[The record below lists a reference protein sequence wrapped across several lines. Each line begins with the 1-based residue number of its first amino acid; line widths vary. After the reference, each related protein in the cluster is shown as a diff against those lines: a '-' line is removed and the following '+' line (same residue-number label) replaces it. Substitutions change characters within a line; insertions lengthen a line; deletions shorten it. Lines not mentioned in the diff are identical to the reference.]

1 MRPLE
6 THVTDA
12 VTPKPAGRFGGLA
25 VYGERR
31 VFAQLLLGF
40 SAGLPNLLIYDTL
53 TAWLRDSGVTL
64 ELITFFGLATLTYA
78 LKFVWAP
85 LLDRTNIPFL
95 TKWLG
100 HRRSWMLA
108 TQAMIVLGLW
118 MLAGQNPQTNLAGVA
133 LFALMV
139 GFFGAT
145 QDIAID
151 AWRIEVSDDARQGA
165 MAAAYQLGYR
175 VAQIVA
181 GAVPLV
187 LAELYNWNL
196 SYAVMAA
203 LMAIGVVGVLLAPRE
218 KAHTIRPIP
227 VGDISARPVLQVVEW
242 IVRLALIFVAAL
254 VIGTGLTDKP
264 DALLW
269 ALGGVLGQGGSE
281 VVTEGL
287 KDNTGVGVLVQFAY
301 VIGGFILMA
310 VACWPIPGVKTRP
323 GAYLAGSFG
332 QPLADFFL
340 RFAKLALPILALIC
354 LYRLADFVL
363 NMMNPFYQD
372 LGFTKIEIAE
382 VRKVF
387 GVVMLSLG
395 VFCGGWSVA
404 RFGLIRTMV
413 VGAFMSPISNLVFGW
428 LATQGHDLG
437 ALFIAIG
444 IDNMATGY
452 AGTALIAYM
461 SSLTSIGFTATQYA
475 LFSSLYALPGKI
487 IASQSGKIIET
498 SARAADAGGPLALFK
513 PLFNDLPAGSLVEGA
528 AKSGVSVQG
537 LGAGYFTF
545 FLYSTGIGIFAILL
559 AFYVA
564 KRQPAVMAET
574 RAREDAE
581 AAEAA
586 TQAQPS

>member
-1 MRPLE
+1 MNDTTSTR
-6 THVTDA
+6 
-12 VTPKPAGRFGGLA
+12 PAGRFAGLG

-64 ELITFFGLATLTYA
+64 ELISFFGLATLTYA

-187 LAELYNWNL
+187 LAEIYNWNL

-203 LMAIGVVGVLLAPRE
+203 LMAIGVVGVLMAPRE
-218 KAHTIRPIP
+218 KAHVVRAIP
-227 VGDISARPVLQVVEW
+227 VGDIPSRPGLEVVEW
-242 IVRLALIFVAAL
+242 IVRLGLIFVAAL
-254 VIGTGLTDKP
+254 IIGTGLTDKP

-269 ALGGVLGQGGSE
+269 AFGGVLGAGGSE
-281 VVTEGL
+281 TVMAGL
-287 KDNTGVGVLVQFAY
+287 ADNGAVGVLIQFAY
-301 VIGGFILMA
+301 VIGGFLLMTA
-310 VACWPIPGVKTRP
+310 ACWPIPALRTRP

-332 QPLADFFL
+332 QPLSDFFI
-340 RFAKLALPILALIC
+340 RFARLALPILALIC

-382 VRKVF
+382 VRKIF
-387 GVVMLSLG
+387 GVVMLSIG
-395 VFCGGWSVA
+395 VFVGGWSVA
-404 RFGLIRTMV
+404 RLGLIRTMV
-413 VGAFMSPISNLVFGW
+413 IGAFMSPVSNLVFAW

-437 ALFIAIG
+437 ALFVAIG
-444 IDNMATGY
+444 VDNIATGY

-475 LFSSLYALPGKI
+475 LFTSLYALPGKI
-487 IASQSGKIIET
+487 IASQSGKIVEA
-498 SARAADAGGPLALFK
+498 SARAADAGGPLATFK
-513 PLFNDLPAGSLVEGA
+513 PLFNRLPPESLVAGA

-545 FLYSTGIGIFAILL
+545 FLYSTAIGIFAILL

-564 KRQPAVMAET
+564 RRQPAVMAEAK
-574 RAREDAE
+574 ARAE
-581 AAEAA
+581 ADAVETAA
-586 TQAQPS
+586 PV

>member
-1 MRPLE
+1 M
-6 THVTDA
+6 TDA
-12 VTPKPAGRFGGLA
+12 VTTKPAGRLGGLA
-25 VYGERR
+25 VYCERR
-31 VFAQLLLGF
+31 VMAQLLLGF

-85 LLDRTNIPFL
+85 LLDRTDIPFL
-95 TKWLG
+95 TRWLG

-118 MLAGQNPQTNLAGVA
+118 MLAGQNPQTNLVGVA

-175 VAQIVA
+175 VAVIVA
-181 GAVPLV
+181 GAAPLV
-187 LAELYNWNL
+187 LAELYNWNF

-218 KAHTIRPIP
+218 KAHTIREIP
-227 VGDISARPVLQVVEW
+227 VGDIPARPVAQVVEW
-242 IVRLALIFVAAL
+242 IVRLGLIFIAAL

-269 ALGGVLGQGGSE
+269 AFGGVLGAGAE
-281 VVTEGL
+281 TIKAGL
-287 KDNTGVGVLVQFAY
+287 EDNTATGVLIQFAY

-332 QPLADFFL
+332 QPLADFFV

-395 VFCGGWSVA
+395 VFIGGWSVA
-404 RFGLIRTMV
+404 KLGLIRTMV
-413 VGAFMSPISNLVFGW
+413 IGAFMSPVSNLVFGW

-437 ALFIAIG
+437 ALFVAIG
-444 IDNMATGY
+444 VDNIATGY

-487 IASQSGKIIET
+487 IASQSGKIIEA

-513 PLFNDLPAGSLVEGA
+513 PMFNTLPEGSLVEGA
-528 AKSGVSVQG
+528 AKSGVTVQG

-545 FLYSTGIGIFAILL
+545 FLYSAAIGIFAIVL

-564 KRQPAVMAET
+564 KRQPAVMAEAK
-574 RAREDAE
+574 AREE
-581 AAEAA
+581 AARAEAA
-586 TQAQPS
+586 TEAQPS

>member
-1 MRPLE
+1 M
-6 THVTDA
+6 TDA
-12 VTPKPAGRFGGLA
+12 VTTKPAGRLGGLA
-25 VYGERR
+25 VYCERR
-31 VFAQLLLGF
+31 VMAQLLLGF

-175 VAQIVA
+175 VAVIVA
-181 GAVPLV
+181 GAAPLV
-187 LAELYNWNL
+187 LAELYNWNF

-218 KAHTIRPIP
+218 KAHTIREIP
-227 VGDISARPVLQVVEW
+227 VGDIPARPVLQVVEW
-242 IVRLALIFVAAL
+242 IVRLGLIFIAALI
-254 VIGTGLTDKP
+254 IGTGLTDKP

-269 ALGGVLGQGGSE
+269 AFGGVLGAGAE
-281 VVTEGL
+281 TVKAGL
-287 KDNTGVGVLVQFAY
+287 DDNTATGVLIQFAY

-332 QPLADFFL
+332 QPLADFFV
-340 RFAKLALPILALIC
+340 RFARLALPILALIC

-395 VFCGGWSVA
+395 VFIGGWSVA
-404 RFGLIRTMV
+404 KLGLIRTMV
-413 VGAFMSPISNLVFGW
+413 IGAFMSPVSNLVFGW

-437 ALFIAIG
+437 ALFTAIG
-444 IDNMATGY
+444 VDNIATGY

-487 IASQSGKIIET
+487 IASQSGKIIEA

-513 PLFNDLPAGSLVEGA
+513 PMFNTLPEGSLVEGA
-528 AKSGVSVQG
+528 AKSGVTVQG

-545 FLYSTGIGIFAILL
+545 FLYSAAIGIFAIVL

-564 KRQPAVMAET
+564 KRQPAVMAEAK
-574 RAREDAE
+574 AREE
-581 AAEAA
+581 AAQAEAA
-586 TQAQPS
+586 TEAQPS